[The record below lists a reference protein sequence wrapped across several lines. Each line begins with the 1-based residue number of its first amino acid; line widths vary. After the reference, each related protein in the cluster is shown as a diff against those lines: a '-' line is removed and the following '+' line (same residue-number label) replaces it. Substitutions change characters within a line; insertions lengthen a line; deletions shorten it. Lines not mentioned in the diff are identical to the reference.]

1 MSGFF
6 LDVAVLI
13 FARNSG
19 EFDAGRKPER
29 VGFAKCNETHPV
41 LAQIAMQNGN
51 NL

>member
-29 VGFAKCNETHPV
+29 VRFAKCNETHPV
-41 LAQIAMQNGN
+41 LAQNAMQNGN